1 MCDKCKNINSRK
13 FFKNSKNSEESVVT
27 LVSRESDDLNK
38 GFKLAMYGDTHTNI
52 IDGQQTGNRKD
63 GRVVNFLKA
72 WEFNTVEGRAHHV
85 AVQIYYCPF
94 CGEKL

>member
-1 MCDKCKNINSRK
+1 MCDKCKKVK
-13 FFKNSKNSEESVVT
+13 FFKKSKGDEHSVV
-27 LVSRESDDLNK
+27 LVSRESEDLNK
-38 GFKLAMYGDTHTNI
+38 GFRLAMFGDTRTNI
-52 IDGQQTGNRKD
+52 IDGKQTGNRKD

-72 WEFNTVEGRAHHV
+72 WEYDKSEKRAHHV

>member
-1 MCDKCKNINSRK
+1 MCDKCKKVK
-13 FFKNSKNSEESVVT
+13 FFKKSKGDEHSVV
-27 LVSRESDDLNK
+27 LVSRESEDLNK
-38 GFKLAMYGDTHTNI
+38 GFRLAMFGDTHTNI
-52 IDGQQTGNRKD
+52 IDGKQTGNRKD

-72 WEFNTVEGRAHHV
+72 WEYDKSEGRAHHV